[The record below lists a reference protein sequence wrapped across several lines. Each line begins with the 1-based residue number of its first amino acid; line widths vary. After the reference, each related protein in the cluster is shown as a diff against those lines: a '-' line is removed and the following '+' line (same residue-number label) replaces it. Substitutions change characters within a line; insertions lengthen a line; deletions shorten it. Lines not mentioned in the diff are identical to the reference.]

1 MKVLILLFFLF
12 VSCQRNEGRQK
23 LEASL
28 LTNIPFSLWLEGVYP
43 NVNKDKEIT
52 SPPNTWVRVFQSTL
66 LNENGE
72 KENHCI
78 FYKVPGKNAG
88 VLRYVQSLG
97 SCLENYGSG
106 VIADWDQIISL
117 KVWRPAFERKIFK
130 KVLKPGHFYFTG
142 KDKEG
147 DFFIEIPLYNLKLK
161 RKLERHSSTATPN
174 MLESIFISKK
184 QNPKSTKSHS
194 KLLGEF
200 EDNYRDKTSIVC
212 QEFSKDCK
220 ETIPFKCNECKF
232 GWYSAVGIS
241 TCGGQFTRFCGVNR
255 CGQRGM
261 PACPRGMDSAKRM
274 GLDNVMLCYDG
285 SPMGYCEVGL
295 KTVCDGKILV
305 CL

>member
-1 MKVLILLFFLF
+1 MRVLILLLLF
-12 VSCQRNEGRQK
+12 IISCQQDDGRQSFESRL
-23 LEASL
+23 LENTPFTLSL
-28 LTNIPFSLWLEGVYP
+28 DGVYP
-43 NVNKDKEIT
+43 NINKDHEIK
-52 SPPNTWVRVFQSTL
+52 SPPNTWVRIFQSTI
-66 LNENGE
+66 LNEDGAR
-72 KENHCI
+72 ENHCV
-78 FYKVPGKNAG
+78 FYRVPGKEPG
-88 VLRYVQSLG
+88 VLRYIQSVEP
-97 SCLENYGSG
+97 CLENYGSSNTT
-106 VIADWDQIISL
+106 DWELISTL
-117 KVWRPAFERKIFK
+117 KVWKPEFERKIFK

-142 KDKEG
+142 KGNKGE
-147 DFFIEIPLYNLKLK
+147 FFVEVPLYNLKLK
-161 RKLERHSSTATPN
+161 RKLERHSSIATNN
-174 MLESIFISKK
+174 MLESVFISKR
-184 QNPKSTKSHS
+184 QNPKSKKSHS

-220 ETIPFKCNECKF
+220 ETTSFNCEQCKF

-261 PACPRGMDSAKRM
+261 PACPRGINSAKKM